1 MAGFW
6 IERIYPY
13 IVAVVFGGIV
23 YALNWE
29 LEDVTNFSNVL
40 NAIVTVSSIIIGFL
54 GTMASVLISLTNSK
68 VMDKIRKKKAEKVL
82 AGYIK
87 ISIVA
92 GLLLA
97 LYSLALNLFENYT
110 GKGSDWMLIALV
122 VLTSFFLLSS
132 YRIFHVLL
140 NILTSVLMEGASVHL
155 DTKEESS
162 LKKHAYS
169 PK

>member
-1 MAGFW
+1 M
-6 IERIYPY
+6 
-13 IVAVVFGGIV
+13 
-23 YALNWE
+23 
-29 LEDVTNFSNVL
+29 EDVKNLPNIL
-40 NAIVTVSSIIIGFL
+40 NAIVTVSAIIIGFM

-87 ISIVA
+87 ISIIA

-97 LYSLALNLFENYT
+97 LYSLSLNLFENYS
-110 GKGSDWMLIALV
+110 GKGSNWMLIALV
-122 VLTSFFLLSS
+122 VLTIFFLLSS
-132 YRIFHVLL
+132 YRIFNVLL
-140 NILTSVLMEGASVHL
+140 NILTSVLMEGKFEEA
-155 DTKEESS
+155 KEESP